1 MTLIN
6 IEKNK
11 IEIIG
16 KITSISSEKTD
27 INGNKFMFFDLMQ
40 NEFYK
45 VKLNDDLIRTYK
57 TVKRLS
63 NKIYI
68 VGYLNSYI
76 KDKQNICYIFPKE
89 IKLVDE
95 NNKALYGTDYDG
107 VEVFNGVRCETI
119 LATEEEQEEMKNM
132 LKEFE

>member
-1 MTLIN
+1 MIN

-16 KITSISSEKTD
+16 KITSISYEKTD
-27 INGNKFMFFDLMQ
+27 INGNKFMFFDVMQ

-45 VKLNDDLIRTYK
+45 VKLNEDLIRTYK
-57 TVKRLS
+57 NVIRLS

-95 NNKALYGTDYDG
+95 NNKTLYGTDYDG

>member
-1 MTLIN
+1 MIN

-11 IEIIG
+11 VEIIG
-16 KITSISSEKTD
+16 KITSISYEKTD
-27 INGNKFMFFDLMQ
+27 INGNKFMFFDVMQ
-40 NEFYK
+40 NGFYK
-45 VKLNDDLIRTYK
+45 AKLNEDLIRTYK
-57 TVKRLS
+57 KVIRLS

-95 NNKALYGTDYDG
+95 NNNALYGTDYDG

-119 LATEEEQEEMKNM
+119 LVTEEEQEEMKNM
-132 LKEFE
+132 LKKFE

>member
-1 MTLIN
+1 MIN

-16 KITSISSEKTD
+16 KITSISYEKTD
-27 INGNKFMFFDLMQ
+27 INGNKFMLFDVMQ

-45 VKLNDDLIRTYK
+45 VKLNEDLSRTYK
-57 TVKRLS
+57 NVIRLS

-68 VGYLNSYI
+68 VVYLNSYI

-95 NNKALYGTDYDG
+95 NNNALYGTDYDG
-107 VEVFNGVRCETI
+107 VEVFNGVRCESI
-119 LATEEEQEEMKNM
+119 IANKEEQKEMKNM

>member
-1 MTLIN
+1 MIN

-16 KITSISSEKTD
+16 KITSIFYEKTD
-27 INGNKFMFFDLMQ
+27 INGNKFMFFDIMQ
-40 NEFYK
+40 NGFYK
-45 VKLNDDLIRTYK
+45 VKLNEDLIRIYK
-57 TVKRLS
+57 NVIRLS

-95 NNKALYGTDYDG
+95 NNNALYGTDYDG
-107 VEVFNGVRCETI
+107 VEVFNGVRCEST

>member
-1 MTLIN
+1 MIN
-6 IEKNK
+6 VEKNK

-16 KITSISSEKTD
+16 KITSISYEKTD
-27 INGNKFMFFDLMQ
+27 INGNKFMFFDVMQ

-45 VKLNDDLIRTYK
+45 VKLNEDLIRTYK
-57 TVKRLS
+57 NVIRLS

>member
-1 MTLIN
+1 LII

-11 IEIIG
+11 VELIG
-16 KITSISSEKTD
+16 KITSISYEKTD
-27 INGNKFMFFDLMQ
+27 INGKRFMFFDVMQ
-40 NEFYK
+40 NGFYK
-45 VKLNDDLIRTYK
+45 VKLNEELIRKYK
-57 TVKRLS
+57 NVIRIS

-76 KDKQNICYIFPKE
+76 KDNQNICYIFPKE

-107 VEVFNGVRCETI
+107 VEVFNGVRCESI
-119 LATEEEQEEMKNM
+119 PATLEEQQEMED
-132 LKEFE
+132 LLSEFK

>member
-1 MTLIN
+1 MIN

-11 IEIIG
+11 VELIG
-16 KITSISSEKTD
+16 TITSIAYERKD
-27 INGNKFMFFDLMQ
+27 INGNKFMFFDVMQ
-40 NEFYK
+40 NGFYK
-45 VKLNDDLIRTYK
+45 VKLNEDLIRTYK
-57 TVKRLS
+57 NVIRVS
-63 NKIYI
+63 NRIYI

-95 NNKALYGTDYDG
+95 NGKALYGTDYDG
-107 VEVFNGVRCETI
+107 VEVFNGVRCEMI
-119 LATEEEQEEMKNM
+119 PATKEEQEEMKNM

>member
-1 MTLIN
+1 MIN

-16 KITSISSEKTD
+16 KITSISYEKTD
-27 INGNKFMFFDLMQ
+27 INGNKFMFFDVMQ

-45 VKLNDDLIRTYK
+45 VKLNEDLIRTYK
-57 TVKRLS
+57 NVIRLS

-95 NNKALYGTDYDG
+95 NIKALYGTDYDG

>member
-1 MTLIN
+1 MIN

-16 KITSISSEKTD
+16 KITSISYEKTD
-27 INGNKFMFFDLMQ
+27 INGNKFMFFDVMQ

-45 VKLNDDLIRTYK
+45 VKLNEDLIRTYK
-57 TVKRLS
+57 NVIRLS

-95 NNKALYGTDYDG
+95 NNKALYGTDDDG
-107 VEVFNGVRCETI
+107 VEVFNGVRCESI
-119 LATEEEQEEMKNM
+119 IATKEEQEEMKNM

>member
-1 MTLIN
+1 MIN

-16 KITSISSEKTD
+16 KITSISYEKTD
-27 INGNKFMFFDLMQ
+27 INGNKFMFFDVMQ
-40 NEFYK
+40 NGFYK
-45 VKLNDDLIRTYK
+45 VKLNEDLIRTYK
-57 TVKRLS
+57 NVIRLS

-95 NNKALYGTDYDG
+95 NNNALYGTDYDG

>member
-1 MTLIN
+1 MIN

-11 IEIIG
+11 IEIIR
-16 KITSISSEKTD
+16 KITSISYEKTD
-27 INGNKFMFFDLMQ
+27 INGNKFMFFDVMQ

-45 VKLNDDLIRTYK
+45 VKLNEDLIRTYK
-57 TVKRLS
+57 NVIRLS